1 MYRHLSNSLS
11 VWYNDFIEPIRDEL
25 YPTPSEEVIELE
37 KYLLY
42 QYNRPLLPPTTS
54 SMANSINQKT
64 PVLVIYAFINRP
76 YILDLLP
83 QVSVIWNLL
92 N

>member
-11 VWYNDFIEPIRDEL
+11 VWNNDFIELIRDEL
-25 YPTPSEEVIELE
+25 YPTPSEKVIELE
-37 KYLLY
+37 KYLLFH
-42 QYNRPLLPPTTS
+42 YNRPLLPSTTS